1 MADEV
6 ATAPARTTPGTT
18 PGTQTPETSNSK
30 PTSSKIFTT
39 EDIQTAAQKALEGLN
54 VAKSIN
60 LDKLLSIEREFK
72 WCSYYIYGMDMNA
85 IGSNPSD
92 PRHSFKQTKVE
103 QCEGIDEK
111 ICVTYAD
118 FAGTYKPECY
128 FLYLKPTG
136 DTSYELN
143 VLNVEQCDEII
154 VNLLSAKNEHEI
166 DCIMAGMKYF
176 GKLDHFKSLLK
187 ERNMNG
193 EVMSKIYE
201 YNNTNSPRYVNMIEQ
216 VTLLGKKLGIS
227 STYFEVLGG
236 SYFRQKSFTPTA
248 LIKEYKEYNAK
259 YQEDLAAMMEILENT
274 PSLQLCWAN
283 AENKEIEVGN
293 NEDSAIGVSSTAMV
307 NCMSDAVVDGFLNG
321 ATLQDVTVE
330 QIYTAIDNLEARN
343 EERTAE
349 LKTKLL
355 MEQESSNKK
364 NIIIVIS
371 ISVCIIVLLIF
382 CLIWMYKKINT
393 LQSKMN
399 LVIKSQ
405 L

>member
-1 MADEV
+1 MAD
-6 ATAPARTTPGTT
+6 
-18 PGTQTPETSNSK
+18 ETSNSK

-54 VAKSIN
+54 TAKSIN
-60 LDKLLSIEREFK
+60 LDRLLSIERQFK

-92 PRHSFKQTKVE
+92 PRLSFKQTKVE
-103 QCEGIDEK
+103 QCEGIDPDL
-111 ICVTYAD
+111 CVTYAD
-118 FAGTYKPECY
+118 FAGTYFPERY

-136 DTSYELN
+136 PTTYELN
-143 VLNVEQCDEII
+143 VLNVQQCDEII
-154 VNLLSAKNEHEI
+154 VNLLSSKNDREKNNHEI
-166 DCIMAGMKYF
+166 DCIMAGLKYF
-176 GKLDHFKSLLK
+176 GKLDYFKK
-187 ERNMNG
+187 ESVKRNMNG
-193 EVMSKIYE
+193 EVMAKIYE
-201 YNNTNSPRYVNMIEQ
+201 YFSTNTTGYVNMIEQ
-216 VTLLGKKLGIS
+216 VTLLDKKLGIG
-227 STYFEVLGG
+227 STYFEILGG
-236 SYFRQKSFTPTA
+236 CYFKQKSFTPTG